1 MVCTR
6 CSGEAVHS
14 VNVFSGAQGSQGIA
28 DCLIGLLKGPFGDS
42 VSFCWTMV
50 STEELVITGALW
62 GYDRALCESL
72 ETDNVQRAAGCHSS
86 IVGLLTGAGRF
97 PVGLTACRAV

>member
-6 CSGEAVHS
+6 CSGGAVHS
-14 VNVFSGAQGSQGIA
+14 VNVSGAQGSQGIA
-28 DCLIGLLKGPFGDS
+28 DCLIGLLKGPFGGS

-62 GYDRALCESL
+62 GY
-72 ETDNVQRAAGCHSS
+72 NVQRAAGCHSS
-86 IVGLLTGAGRF
+86 IVGLLKGAGRF
-97 PVGLTACRAV
+97 PVGLSACRAV